1 MSWLRRLT
9 TTFRASRVERDI
21 DRELDFHLAERTDQL
36 RAEGMPLEQ
45 ARERARRQVGNALRL
60 REDTYQ
66 VSSIGWVER
75 LTQDMRLALRMIRR
89 NPGFA
94 LAAIGTL
101 ALGIGATT
109 AVFSVVNAVLIR
121 PLPYPDPDRLV
132 GIWHVAQFQAVTSRN
147 VRLSS
152 TMYLSYREHNETF
165 AEFGLWHTG
174 AASVTGIGEP
184 EQVRTIVVTHETLP
198 AIGVR
203 PAIGRWFSREDD
215 TPGTTETVILSHGYW
230 QRRFAGDAAVIGRVV
245 TIDSR
250 PREVIGVM
258 PRTFRFV
265 NAEADIFLPQRFEP
279 AQLTPNDVHMYMAIA
294 RLKPGVSLAQANAD
308 VARMLPIWIAERG
321 TGGPTL
327 IAAGF
332 GPALRLLKQDVVGD
346 VGPVLWLLMGTIGI
360 VLLIACANVANLL
373 LVRAE
378 GRRQELTVRAAL
390 GAGWG
395 HITRHLLTESV
406 TLGVLG
412 GALGLALA
420 YAGLQLLVAIGPA
433 SLPRLS
439 EISIDPRV
447 LAFTLAMSVV
457 SALLFGLVPVVK
469 YAAPKRGLLLGAA
482 AGSRTVGES
491 RTRQRS
497 QNLLLVVQVGLAVV
511 LLVASGLMIR
521 TFTALRNVRPGFAG
535 PAQIQTLRL
544 SISQTE
550 VPEAERVV
558 RMQQAIL
565 DRLASVPEVTSV
577 AFASSLPMESEFEN
591 NMAVSAEG
599 QTLAEGI
606 PPMRRSK
613 NVAPGFFKTLQIPLI
628 AGRDFTWTD
637 VHERRPVVVVSQNM
651 AREVWGDAATAI
663 GKRISIGRLNAWNE
677 VIGVVGD
684 VHDSGVDQPP
694 PATVYWRAGVQGGI
708 GRLPAFISREVTF
721 ALRSTR
727 AGSEALVGQMGQ
739 AVWAVNK
746 NLPIARV
753 QTLDDIYSQSM
764 ARTSFTLIML
774 AIAGTMALTL
784 GMVGVY
790 GVISYAVSRRRR
802 EIGVRLA
809 LGAARTRILRQF
821 LGQGIRVS
829 ALACLCG
836 LALSLAVTR
845 LLSRM
850 LYGVSPIDPV
860 TLSSVVALVLGV
872 ASLAA
877 LVPATRAAF
886 TQPMRTLRED

>member
-21 DRELDFHLAERTDQL
+21 DREFNFHLAERTDQL
-36 RAEGMPLEQ
+36 RAEGLPLEQ
-45 ARERARRQVGNALRL
+45 ARATAQRQLGNALRL
-60 REDTYQ
+60 REDTYR
-66 VSSIGWVER
+66 VRSLGWVER

-94 LAAIGTL
+94 LAAVGTL

-109 AVFSVVNAVLIR
+109 AIFSVVNAVLIR

-132 GIWHVAQFQAVTSRN
+132 GIWHFAQFQAVSSRN

-165 AEFGLWHTG
+165 GAFGLWHTG
-174 AASVTGIGEP
+174 AASVTGLGEP
-184 EQVRTIVVTHETLP
+184 EQARTIVVTHETLP

-215 TPGTTETVILSHGYW
+215 TPSTTETVILSHGYW
-230 QRRFAGDAAVIGRVV
+230 QRRFAGDAAVVGRVV

-258 PRTFRFV
+258 PRTFRFL
-265 NAEADIFLPQRFEP
+265 NAEADVILPQRFEP
-279 AQLTPNDVHMYMAIA
+279 AQLMPNDVHMYMGIA
-294 RLKPGVSLAQANAD
+294 RLKPGASLEQANTD

-321 TGGPTL
+321 TNGPTL
-327 IAAGF
+327 IAARF
-332 GPALRLLKQDVVGD
+332 GPALRLLKEDVVGD

-395 HITRHLLTESV
+395 HITRHLLVESV
-406 TLGVLG
+406 TLGVIG
-412 GALGLALA
+412 GALGLGLA
-420 YAGLQLLVAIGPA
+420 YAGLELLVAVGPA

-439 EISIDPRV
+439 EISIDVRV
-447 LAFTLAMSVV
+447 LAFTLAVSVA

-469 YAAPKRGLLLGAA
+469 YAAPKRGLALGAA

-497 QNLLLVVQVGLAVV
+497 QNALLVVQVGLAVV
-511 LLVASGLMIR
+511 LLVTSGLMVR
-521 TFTALRNVRPGFAG
+521 TFQALRNVQPGFAA
-535 PAQIQTLRL
+535 PADVQTLRL
-544 SISQTE
+544 SISVAE

-558 RMQQAIL
+558 RMQKDIL
-565 DRLASVPEVTSV
+565 DRLAALPDVTSV

-591 NMAVSAEG
+591 NMAVTAEG
-599 QTLAEGI
+599 QTSAEGI

-613 NVAPGFFKTLQIPLI
+613 NVAPGFFTTLQIPFI
-628 AGRDFTWTD
+628 AGRDFTWAD
-637 VHERRPVVVVSQNM
+637 VYDRRPVVIVSQNM
-651 AREVWGDAATAI
+651 AREVWGEAAAAI
-663 GKRISIGRLNAWNE
+663 GKRISIGRIGAWTE
-677 VIGVVGD
+677 IIGVVGD
-684 VHDSGVDQPP
+684 VHDSGVDQAP
-694 PATVYWRAGVQGGI
+694 PATVYWRAGVQGGVGRLQAFI
-708 GRLPAFISREVTF
+708 GRDVTF
-721 ALRSTR
+721 AIRSART
-727 AGSEALVGQMGQ
+727 GTEGLVRQIGQ

-753 QTLDDIYSQSM
+753 QTFDDVYSQSM

-774 AIAGTMALTL
+774 AIAGTMALAL

-802 EIGVRLA
+802 EIGLRLA
-809 LGAARTRILRQF
+809 LGAARTAILRQF
-821 LGQGIRVS
+821 LGQGVRVS
-829 ALACLCG
+829 AVACLCG

-850 LYGVSPIDPV
+850 LYGVSPTDPV